1 MQNLKKQAFLL
12 KLRVW
17 DEMSIPHR
25 ELAIVTSIS
34 EVTIHIVIDSKSYSH
49 PHLFK
54 GLFGGG
60 SNPYLFSI
68 YIYVSTDGDAYPY
81 IFPGGGRHPC
91 LCIAR
96 EGGSCLLR

>member
-1 MQNLKKQAFLL
+1 MFIGNQCKTLKKQSFLL

-17 DEMSIPHR
+17 EEMSIPHR

-34 EVTIHIVIDSKSYSH
+34 EVTIHIAIDSKGYSH

-68 YIYVSTDGDAYPY
+68 YIYMYLQMVMLILISFQVEVAIHVYV
-81 IFPGGGRHPC
+81 
-91 LCIAR
+91 
-96 EGGSCLLR
+96 